1 MRDLVSQMDRGDVL
15 QAAKFQVEY
24 YFGQTNYQKDDYL
37 KKHENSDGW
46 IELSFINNFH
56 KMRKFNL
63 HEYDVYKI
71 LKLST
76 IVEVKTRKNR
86 FDERAYYLRRKKQ
99 EMNKGVQQFIGF
111 DIE

>member
-1 MRDLVSQMDRGDVL
+1 M
-15 QAAKFQVEY
+15 EY

-46 IELSFINNFH
+46 IELSFINNFR

-76 IVEVKTRKNR
+76 IVEVKEGNR

-111 DIE
+111 NIE